1 MKSLTKQKPFDEVIQ
16 LSDQLNRVFLIGCGT
31 CATMT
36 KTGGIDEVQA
46 MKKRPA
52 GRGQAGHRLGCP
64 PDGL

>member
-36 KTGGIDEVQA
+36 KTGGINEV
-46 MKKRPA
+46 RP
-52 GRGQAGHRLGCP
+52 
-64 PDGL
+64 

>member
-36 KTGGIDEVQA
+36 KTGGINEVQA
-46 MKKRPA
+46 MKKSLQDEGKLVTGWVVLPMA
-52 GRGQAGHRLGCP
+52 L
-64 PDGL
+64 